1 MSGSMHRGRSTVNQS
16 DVPSPEQVT
25 ASVWFWPTVAA
36 GGSLV
41 VTLLLLTVRPEP
53 SSTLA
58 EWTWPGDASSAT
70 SLLQTVATAVMTAAS
85 LTFSLTVVAL
95 QLASQQFSPRL
106 LRSFARDGVVQ
117 TTMAV
122 LVSAFVASL
131 TTLRGID
138 PERPLPVLALA
149 LCFLLGVGSGVML
162 LVFVGHIV
170 RRLRVDNMMSSAH
183 RDTRTSLEEA
193 YPPLGAGP
201 GGPERDLPGP
211 EGGVLV
217 PAWRS
222 GFVRTVDPVPLVRAA
237 RDHGLVV
244 WVGVRPGDSVVE
256 GSPVAAAFSSSDGG
270 GGVSVDALEGAFREA
285 VALGF
290 ERTEE
295 QDVGFGLRQLVDI
308 AIKAIS
314 PGINDPT
321 TAAEALGYC
330 GDLLVR
336 LQGRSVGP
344 QLHRDDDG
352 AARVVLAD
360 RDLRYYLDL
369 VCAQARRYGER
380 EPAVLTALLRLLRD
394 MAVAAR
400 DDEQRREIADQAAM
414 VVAQMSDDLLQED
427 ADAVRDLA
435 RRVELA
441 LSGEVAAAFRDR
453 AGETRS
459 I

>member
-1 MSGSMHRGRSTVNQS
+1 MSRRRAPSTGQLS
-16 DVPSPEQVT
+16 
-25 ASVWFWPTVAA
+25 ALVWFWPTVAA
-36 GGSLV
+36 AATFV
-41 VTLLLLTVRPEP
+41 VTLLLLLVRPEP
-53 SSTLA
+53 DSALA
-58 EWTWPGDASSAT
+58 EWTWPGDPSSA
-70 SLLQTVATAVMTAAS
+70 SALLQTVGTAVMTAAS

-95 QLASQQFSPRL
+95 QLASQQFTPRL

-117 TTMAV
+117 TAMAV
-122 LVSAFVASL
+122 FVSAFVASL

-138 PERPLPVLALA
+138 PERRLPVLALL
-149 LCFLLGVGSGVML
+149 LCFLLGLISGVML
-162 LVFVGHIV
+162 LVFVGHLV

-183 RDTRTSLEEA
+183 RDTRTSLEAA
-193 YPPLGAGP
+193 YPPRGTGP
-201 GGPERDLPGP
+201 GGPGDDLPGP

-222 GFVRTVDPVPLVRAA
+222 GFVRTVDPAPLVRAA
-237 RDHGLVV
+237 REHGLVL
-244 WVGVRPGDSVVE
+244 WLGVRPGDSVVE
-256 GSPVAAAFSSSDGG
+256 GSPVAVAISDDGHE
-270 GGVSVDALEGAFREA
+270 VSVDALQGALRA
-285 VALGF
+285 SVDLGF

-308 AIKAIS
+308 AIKAVS
-314 PGINDPT
+314 PAINDPT

-336 LQGRSVGP
+336 LQGRSLGP
-344 QLHRDDDG
+344 HVRRDDDG
-352 AARVVLAD
+352 VARVVLPD

-369 VCAQARRYGER
+369 VCAQARRFGRGE
-380 EPAVLTALLRLLRD
+380 PVVLTALLRLLRD

-400 DDEQRREIADQAAM
+400 DDGQRREIADQAAM